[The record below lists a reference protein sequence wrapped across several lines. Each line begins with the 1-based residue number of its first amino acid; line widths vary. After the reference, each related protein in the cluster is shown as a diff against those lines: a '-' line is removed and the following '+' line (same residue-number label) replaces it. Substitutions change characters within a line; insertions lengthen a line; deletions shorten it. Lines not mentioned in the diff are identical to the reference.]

1 MSSHSTAT
9 SGVSDLTVP
18 PSNAFS
24 LARAQNRAVRMSV
37 HERDSSSRSRTGGDD
52 TICHRRVNGV
62 GCVEVESFISTRT
75 QFLSRGLLA
84 RLPAA
89 SDQLS
94 DLLSALLTDLLE
106 VLVSVLLGDSVAA
119 DLSDAS
125 VEARAVELFDLL
137 PTLLSDL
144 LVEVRPVA
152 GCGRAATLLT
162 DLLVELGTVTLR
174 CGRSAS
180 SASLRDGHGALVA

>member
-1 MSSHSTAT
+1 MSCHSTAT

-37 HERDSSSRSRTGGDD
+37 HEGDSSSRSRTEGDD
-52 TICHRRVNGV
+52 TIRHRRVNGV
-62 GCVEVESFISTRT
+62 GCVEIESFISTRT
-75 QFLSRGLLA
+75 QFGRGLLA

-125 VEARAVELFDLL
+125 IEARAVELFDLL

-152 GCGRAATLLT
+152 GCGRTATLFA
-162 DLLVELGTVTLR
+162 DL
-174 CGRSAS
+174 
-180 SASLRDGHGALVA
+180 